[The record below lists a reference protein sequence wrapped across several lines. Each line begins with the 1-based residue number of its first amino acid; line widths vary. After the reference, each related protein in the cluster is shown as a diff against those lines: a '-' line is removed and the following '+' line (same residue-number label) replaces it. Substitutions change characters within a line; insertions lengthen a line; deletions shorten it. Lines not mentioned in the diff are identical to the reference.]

1 MKTMREFYN
10 AIINEETITNE
21 MREYAERQ
29 LMQMDATN
37 EKRKE
42 KAAIKAK
49 EKEPRIRQ
57 VADMLTAEPKTATV
71 IAAELTELE
80 GAEVKVQAASALL
93 RQAVAKGWA
102 CVQDVKVPKKG
113 TQKGYTAVQ
122 YRFPER
128 RGPNGPLFFYVFFY
142 VSSTFFQRQ
151 TAVGSGRT
159 QKKKQLYTY
168 TNTYTNTF
176 SYILTTFLVYFL
188 VFLYVFQLF
197 FLIFIKKICFLLKFS
212 AGTFSSIFILFRTF
226 SYSFILFYSCSAR
239 LPVTVPY

>member
-57 VADMLTAEPKTATV
+57 VADMLTAEPKTATI

-122 YRFPER
+122 LQISRTER
-128 RGPNGPLFFYVFFY
+128 TKWSSFFLHFFY
-142 VSSTFFQRQ
+142 VSSTFFLE
-151 TAVGSGRT
+151 VDSGG
-159 QKKKQLYTY
+159 QLQ
-168 TNTYTNTF
+168 NTEKN
-176 SYILTTFLVYFL
+176 SYIRI
-188 VFLYVFQLF
+188 
-197 FLIFIKKICFLLKFS
+197 LIRILIRFH
-212 AGTFSSIFILFRTF
+212 IF
-226 SYSFILFYSCSAR
+226 
-239 LPVTVPY
+239 

>member
-122 YRFPER
+122 LQISRTERTKRSSFFLRFLLR
-128 RGPNGPLFFYVFFY
+128 FFRGE
-142 VSSTFFQRQ
+142 QRQ
-151 TAVGSGRT
+151 TAADSGRT
-159 QKKKQLYTY
+159 QKK
-168 TNTYTNTF
+168 N
-176 SYILTTFLVYFL
+176 SYIRI
-188 VFLYVFQLF
+188 
-197 FLIFIKKICFLLKFS
+197 LIRILIRFH
-212 AGTFSSIFILFRTF
+212 IF
-226 SYSFILFYSCSAR
+226 
-239 LPVTVPY
+239 

>member
-122 YRFPER
+122 LQISRTERTKWSSFFLRFF
-128 RGPNGPLFFYVFFY
+128 RGEQL
-142 VSSTFFQRQ
+142 R
-151 TAVGSGRT
+151 TAVKHR
-159 QKKKQLYTY
+159 KKQLYTY

-176 SYILTTFLVYFL
+176 SYILNTFLVFFQYF
-188 VFLYVFQLF
+188 YTF
-197 FLIFIKKICFLLKFS
+197 FSCFF
-212 AGTFSSIFILFRTF
+212 
-226 SYSFILFYSCSAR
+226 
-239 LPVTVPY
+239 